1 MNNNKESLNQ
11 LISFFRYKQN
21 QALTH
26 NFTGFFMF
34 YLVIAFLILTV
45 ILGVTYFGFHRY
57 QHQYYSGFLAMVAYT
72 VGTTVITFT
81 PFILQNKL
89 SALRHFFFKKK
100 ISKETLIKAHP
111 YFSQIFTEDAD
122 KILIKKAI
130 DISQDKNKYLET
142 YEYQI
147 LINKII
153 SFTQNQE
160 KNDIIHSP
168 LSFFEQVE
176 QSATTQESQKLEFFE
191 KPSHPSERN
200 VL

>member
-11 LISFFRYKQN
+11 LIIFFRYKQS

-26 NFTGFFMF
+26 NFVAFFIYYF
-34 YLVIAFLILTV
+34 VIALFVLTV
-45 ILGVTYFGFHRY
+45 ISGINYFGFHRY
-57 QHQYYSGFLAMVAYT
+57 QYQHYSSFLAMIAYT
-72 VGTTVITFT
+72 VGSVVLTIT
-81 PFILQNKL
+81 PLILDNKF

-100 ISKETLIKAHP
+100 ISKETLVKAHP

-160 KNDIIHSP
+160 KNDIIH
-168 LSFFEQVE
+168 LQTSFFEQVE
-176 QSATTQESQKLEFFE
+176 QSATTQDSQKLEFFE